1 MAARD
6 LILKLQG
13 LLLEIDPRHS
23 DHDVV
28 TAALARIVKMD
39 QQITA
44 IERQFA
50 IEADGLARTEKPS

>member
-6 LILKLQG
+6 LINKLQG
-13 LLLEIDPRHS
+13 LLLEIDPRNS
-23 DHDVV
+23 DHDVL
-28 TAALARIVKMD
+28 TTALARIVKMD

-50 IEADGLARTEKPS
+50 IDYEGRAETVNPS

>member
-6 LILKLQG
+6 LINKLQG

-28 TAALARIVKMD
+28 TGALAALVKMD
-39 QQITA
+39 QRITE

-50 IEADGLARTEKPS
+50 IDYEGRAETANPS

>member
-6 LILKLQG
+6 LINKLQG
-13 LLLEIDPRHS
+13 LLLDIDPRHS
-23 DHDVV
+23 DHDVL

-50 IEADGLARTEKPS
+50 IDYEGLAETANPS

>member
-6 LILKLQG
+6 LINKLQG
-13 LLLEIDPRHS
+13 LLLDTDPRHS
-23 DHDVV
+23 DHDIL

-39 QQITA
+39 QQLTA

-50 IEADGLARTEKPS
+50 IDYEGLTETANPS